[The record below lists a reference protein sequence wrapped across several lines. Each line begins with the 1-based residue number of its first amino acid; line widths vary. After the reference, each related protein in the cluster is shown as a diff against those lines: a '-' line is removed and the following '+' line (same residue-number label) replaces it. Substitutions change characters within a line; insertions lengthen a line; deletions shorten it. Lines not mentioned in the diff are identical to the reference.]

1 MQMNQITDE
10 IKILHDN
17 ANKLLLNWLEHPPID
32 RRQKQAFGLL
42 AEAVQLLHAA
52 TINLGIVDVED
63 E

>member
-1 MQMNQITDE
+1 MNRIADE

-17 ANKLLLNWLEHPPID
+17 ANKLLLHWLEHPPID
-32 RRQKQAFGLL
+32 RRQKQAFELL